1 MCEGD
6 DDPPRFATV
15 APNVGLEFLELWAK
29 EELKKFFGE
38 LNFVI

>member
-1 MCEGD
+1 
-6 DDPPRFATV
+6 V

-29 EELKKFFGE
+29 EELENIFGE